1 MKLTMTMLDCFL
13 AVAAFPQATGQITFT
28 NGKVRGLQYSAT
40 ALPPGAL
47 YAGSQEAVFQMSADV
62 TPPQGWHVTGV
73 YTWSPVRT
81 NDQSIQIPPDS
92 LIVDPPG
99 QTQTA
104 IGRRY
109 GPGVY
114 NVYCTVQIQDSNPPY
129 SFANV
134 NLQGRCAVIG
144 GPITIG
150 VWGGDLGYPATFK
163 NDNNSDTNPF
173 FFEYFNYS
181 HTQPL
186 PGNTQ
191 RTQNGNAQV
200 MSQPEGTQVTWTL
213 PSQLISVILGWDPY
227 AQAID
232 LWAEAEGQ
240 ALPLSCT
247 FSLNFDDGLGNPPFF
262 LTVPDDTSSSMV
274 RRPDGSTYQMVN
286 SVSCH
291 KPGDTEILFDEQ
303 SLPTPYY
310 PDGPVAGRRYRMQ
323 VLDTQDAPFPGLW
336 VNERF
341 ITALPPAPPD
351 DPWNINGDSDFWT
364 TLMTDGRF
372 EWDYLRYKWFTPAPW
387 SVQSATHEYW
397 AATKSV
403 SGGGIK
409 VGTWEIVFTPPP
421 VLPLPRI
428 GTVQHIKQ

>member
-1 MKLTMTMLDCFL
+1 MLGCFL

-62 TPPQGWHVTGV
+62 SPPQGWHVTGV

-114 NVYCTVQIQDSNPPY
+114 KDYCTVQIQDSNRHTVLP
-129 SFANV
+129 
-134 NLQGRCAVIG
+134 
-144 GPITIG
+144 
-150 VWGGDLGYPATFK
+150 TF
-163 NDNNSDTNPF
+163 
-173 FFEYFNYS
+173 
-181 HTQPL
+181 
-186 PGNTQ
+186 
-191 RTQNGNAQV
+191 
-200 MSQPEGTQVTWTL
+200 
-213 PSQLISVILGWDPY
+213 LGWDPY